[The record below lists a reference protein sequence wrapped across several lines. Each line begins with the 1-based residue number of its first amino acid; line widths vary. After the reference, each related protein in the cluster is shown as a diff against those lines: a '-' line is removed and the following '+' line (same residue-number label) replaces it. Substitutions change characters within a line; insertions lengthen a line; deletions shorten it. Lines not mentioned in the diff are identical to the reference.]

1 MLNTSQRLEGSMKN
15 TSPSNALLLLRDDA
29 YISHATFTAVAA
41 PSASSVLS
49 EQDAECMLAGSSMAL
64 HTKYAGMRVSFER
77 ELNDAQTRGAG
88 GWRSRSAIAESF
100 WEGLVTLG
108 CTQVK
113 AGGSDESATN
123 QPHSGP
129 QPERPLS

>member
-1 MLNTSQRLEGSMKN
+1 MKN

-41 PSASSVLS
+41 PSVSSVLS

-88 GWRSRSAIAESF
+88 GRTASAESS
-100 WEGLVTLG
+100 WEGYG
-108 CTQVK
+108 YARMHSQVREVGVR
-113 AGGSDESATN
+113 AQE
-123 QPHSGP
+123 
-129 QPERPLS
+129 